1 MRDMIN
7 PIISR
12 MDDFK
17 IPIDAYSRKVE
28 TFESRIADI
37 EYILYKSQT
46 ATSRWE
52 EMQTLF
58 NQLEAEVRLRDNDT
72 HSKIS
77 ELTYSTS
84 FFTQKFNNIDI
95 SHNELSKELS
105 DLESKLFK
113 CEESISKV
121 KSELFDVLNKQ
132 NTKLQ
137 NKFILLDDEL
147 KNTSKTSFDAF
158 ELANQNL
165 ARLNT
170 TDNILKE
177 LESSL
182 TQFRNMCLD
191 MEMNKVN
198 NTVFERYRLE
208 VSNRILMTEFNIK
221 TKMNHLISTDSFI
234 DEYLPIKIQ

>member
-1 MRDMIN
+1 
-7 PIISR
+7 
-12 MDDFK
+12 
-17 IPIDAYSRKVE
+17 
-28 TFESRIADI
+28 
-37 EYILYKSQT
+37 
-46 ATSRWE
+46 
-52 EMQTLF
+52 MQTLF

-72 HSKIS
+72 HLKIS

-95 SHNELSKELS
+95 VHNELSTELS
-105 DLESKLFK
+105 GLESKLVK
-113 CEESISKV
+113 CEESVSKV
-121 KSELFDVLNKQ
+121 KAELFDVLNKQ

-137 NKFILLDDEL
+137 NKFITMDDEL

-165 ARLNT
+165 AKLNT

-221 TKMNHLISTDSFI
+221 TKMNHLISTDSYI